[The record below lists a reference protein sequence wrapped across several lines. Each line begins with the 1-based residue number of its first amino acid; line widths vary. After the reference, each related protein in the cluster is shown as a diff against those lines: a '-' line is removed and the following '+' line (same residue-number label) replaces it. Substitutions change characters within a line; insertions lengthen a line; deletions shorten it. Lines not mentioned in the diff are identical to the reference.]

1 MVSPPVVV
9 WRTPASGVALVL
21 LTVPSMRTTPS
32 SSTPV
37 ATPVQATRTAEVERP
52 QTKAAPAV
60 LDVNE
65 GCSAQP
71 IDLVQPRTL
80 VGQAATRPRPPG
92 RPTGLAF
99 GAALPAGHHAGQD
112 NASLYM
118 HGAAATESAS
128 SRTDALTLSAET
140 RTLVSRVLAAAENS
154 DPDGDPSGVYVH
166 RDGKN
171 RRRQITLGIGFTED
185 SGNLRKVVEAYVEA
199 GGRFADPMRPFI
211 DRIGATPNLSGNDEF
226 KALLKTAGRQDPL
239 FAEVQ
244 RDKFVDIIL
253 EPARGFCE
261 REGLKDPL
269 SFLVVADS
277 YLHSGGILSFLRNR
291 FPERSPADGGDER
304 VWIEQYVDT
313 RHDWL
318 ANHSNPLLRNT
329 IYRTRALTQQ
339 IDRGNWDLLPPIE
352 MHGITVGLPA
362 SMDRP
367 LPLTGS
373 VGAGG
378 QNRPE
383 DVRLVKARLQA
394 LGFGGIADSDAAD
407 PGFVGAIRLFQ
418 SIITGRQTVEG
429 DGRVDVGFGTQSWLE
444 ADNAPRWQ
452 KMPVGDRDGGFFN
465 YEVATQPDD
474 HHDFG
479 TNWLADMITG
489 AGQHY
494 FDEHRS
500 RFPGSNPILVNDAS
514 LPDGHD
520 THQHAGHE
528 TGMSADLRV
537 PNSDGDQTRGTVWSA
552 ADYDRPAMRAMLK
565 AFAAQENVGRVFF
578 NDPVLIREGLC
589 TAAGGHDN
597 HVHVEVVPPARRS
610 PG

>member
-1 MVSPPVVV
+1 MRTTQKTSTAAAPVQTRRAVEPG
-9 WRTPASGVALVL
+9 PARSGVA
-21 LTVPSMRTTPS
+21 PM
-32 SSTPV
+32 
-37 ATPVQATRTAEVERP
+37 
-52 QTKAAPAV
+52 V

-71 IDLVQPRTL
+71 VDLPQARTL
-80 VGQAATRPRPPG
+80 AGQGAMRPRPPG
-92 RPTGLAF
+92 RPAGLSF
-99 GAALPAGHHAGQD
+99 GAALPSGHHAGQD
-112 NASLYM
+112 NAGLYM
-118 HGAAATESAS
+118 QGTAAAESTSARTAS
-128 SRTDALTLSAET
+128 LTLSADT

-154 DPDGDPSGVYVH
+154 DPDGDPSGVYVL

-171 RRRQITLGIGFTED
+171 RRKQITLGIGFTED
-185 SGNLRKVVEAYVEA
+185 SGNLRKVVEAYVAA
-199 GGRFADPMRPFI
+199 GGQFADQMRPFI
-211 DRIGATPNLSGNDEF
+211 DRIGATPNLSGNAEF
-226 KALLKTAGRQDPL
+226 KGLLKTAGRQDPL

-244 RDKFVDIIL
+244 REKFVDIIL
-253 EPARGFCE
+253 EPARDFCE
-261 REGLKDPL
+261 REGLEEPL

-291 FPERSPADGGDER
+291 FPERSPADGGNER

-318 ANHSNPLLRNT
+318 ANHSNALLRNT

-367 LPLTGS
+367 LPITGS

-378 QNRPE
+378 QNRPG
-383 DVRLVKARLQA
+383 DVRLVKARLNE
-394 LGFGGIADSDAAD
+394 LGFGGIADSDSAD
-407 PGFVGAIRLFQ
+407 AGFVRAIRLFQ
-418 SIITGRQTVEG
+418 SIITGRQRVEG

-444 ADNAPRWQ
+444 AENAPRWQ
-452 KMPVGDRDGGFFN
+452 EMPVGDRDGGFFN
-465 YEVATQPDD
+465 YEVATQPGD
-474 HHDFG
+474 HHDYG
-479 TNWLADMITG
+479 TNWLADMITS
-489 AGQHY
+489 AGQQY

-520 THQHAGHE
+520 TNQHAGHE

-537 PNSDGDQTRGTVWSA
+537 PNTDGDQNRGTVWSA
-552 ADYDRPAMRAMLK
+552 RDYDRPAMRAMLK

-589 TAAGGHDN
+589 TSAGGHDN
-597 HVHVEVVPPARRS
+597 HVHVEVVPPARQA
-610 PG
+610 PVTT